1 MGLVQVAYSSGRD
14 RDLRWRVEETLAE
27 RAKLLDLRSDLD
39 ANRSWLAFSVA
50 DDDLGERLLATLD
63 FVIDRIDLT
72 RHAGSFPRIG
82 AIDDLRIIADV
93 EVPSLAAEIAE
104 RYAVPVFLTGLSR
117 NRLTEEDLEA
127 ARERGFGG
135 LMAEMPAPDFG
146 PDHVHPQWGVLPMG
160 RWRFYLTCQV
170 RIAES
175 ALNVAARLAEEV
187 RQCVELEN
195 ERFQGV
201 RAMAYARAAFGD
213 TVLHLEFHEPD
224 LAPPDPVLK
233 WVHVR
238 SELMRRAV
246 LGAEM
251 VGAVR
256 PQDLIATRLAPVR
269 SKQVLW
275 T

>member
-1 MGLVQVAYSSGRD
+1 MGLVQIAYSSGRD
-14 RDLRWRVEETLAE
+14 RDLRWRIEEILSD

-39 ANRSWLAFSVA
+39 ANRSWLSFSA
-50 DDDLGERLLATLD
+50 TDEDLGDRLGAVLD
-63 FVIDRIDLT
+63 LVLDRIDLT

-82 AIDDLRIIADV
+82 AVDDLRIIADV
-93 EVPSLAAEIAE
+93 DVPAMAGEIAE
-104 RYAVPVFLTGLSR
+104 RFAVPVFLTGLSR
-117 NRLTEEDLEA
+117 NRLTEADLSA
-127 ARERGFGG
+127 MRERGFGG
-135 LMAEMPAPDFG
+135 LMAEMPVPDFG
-146 PDHVHPQWGVLPMG
+146 PPSVHPHLGGLPMG
-160 RWRFYLTCQV
+160 RWRFHLTSQV

-175 ALNVAARLAEEV
+175 ALNVAARLAEDV
-187 RQCVELEN
+187 RQYVELEN
-195 ERFQGV
+195 ERFLGL
-201 RAMAYARAAFGD
+201 RALAYARPAFGD

-233 WVHVR
+233 WVHLR
-238 SELMRRAV
+238 SEAMRRAV